1 MIGQTHAKF
10 LNVVCSYFFY
20 PLLSRVHLPLRK
32 KEHHKGSTAIM
43 RMKTFSAPS
52 MSQALKV
59 VEEQMGKDA
68 IILSSKENTKDGIV
82 HVTAGLD
89 PDFIS
94 LVGLN
99 NTGFPQTASCIC
111 CSLVVFSAI
120 PIPPPQTFYLFVWG
134 KPYAAH
140 RFGKRRIIKNP
151 WFFWARQAQEK
162 PWLWP
167 NWQHRP
173 YCTIL
178 NQF

>member
-1 MIGQTHAKF
+1 
-10 LNVVCSYFFY
+10 
-20 PLLSRVHLPLRK
+20 LRK

-94 LVGLN
+94 A
-99 NTGFPQTASCIC
+99 ASALKY
-111 CSLVVFSAI
+111 S
-120 PIPPPQTFYLFVWG
+120 
-134 KPYAAH
+134 
-140 RFGKRRIIKNP
+140 
-151 WFFWARQAQEK
+151 
-162 PWLWP
+162 
-167 NWQHRP
+167 
-173 YCTIL
+173 
-178 NQF
+178 